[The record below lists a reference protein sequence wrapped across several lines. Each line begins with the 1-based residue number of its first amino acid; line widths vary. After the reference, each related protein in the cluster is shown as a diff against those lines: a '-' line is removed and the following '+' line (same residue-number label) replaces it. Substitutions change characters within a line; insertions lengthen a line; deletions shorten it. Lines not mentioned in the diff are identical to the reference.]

1 MSEVKAS
8 PRSPALGAL
17 SDILRRVRDKG
28 NNVRIPLVDL
38 GIGDMLLGKS
48 PEEVDEW
55 AYGNAPLQVVGGGT
69 GSLVPQLKRGR
80 GEQLADTIFA
90 AQGAVPTL
98 QSAGKLAKGALSR
111 MFENT
116 APSGVRQAGAVRPRS
131 ANMLQEGRGSAN
143 SAMRDWNRAGFMP
156 PEDREA
162 FIQNM
167 ATRHGT
173 NEDALRAGFVNADA
187 HDTWL
192 NSVLKTYIKRDMGT
206 PNDIVRQLFDQGV
219 MHVPLDEIER
229 TASPNFRDIAKSQRE
244 WMPEYAGANKDAIGE
259 FGKTPAGR
267 LWEDATDSELYAL
280 DAAQIPRSLQTK
292 NPWIDKLNP
301 DELIYSL
308 DRNLSSTD
316 GETVLG
322 LKQLSDMVMSAL
334 ADGTLTPEKL
344 KQFSMEKAVRMAN
357 DQRLA
362 AEAERLAK
370 QKAMAEFVGAQGRL
384 HKEYPEQGLK
394 WVQLELPEQLD
405 DYTKS
410 FIRKNDEGWYTPYGP
425 DGEPIAIN
433 LPGGGRRVVSEPTM
447 ERAQLGGMLANE
459 GNAMGHCVGGYCG
472 DVAAGKSRIFSLRD
486 AKGNPH
492 VTIETTPGIDP
503 FGGTIEQIKGNSN
516 LKPND
521 EYLPAVQDFIRSQ
534 KWDSIGDL
542 HNTGLNRVGDRYFTQ
557 TELDEIQANIKHPD
571 YLYLM
576 DNMKPGYKDGG
587 HVELDDDFAYP
598 GMF

>member
-17 SDILRRVRDKG
+17 SDILRRARDKG
-28 NNVRIPLVDL
+28 NNVRVPLVDL

-48 PEEVDEW
+48 PEELEEW
-55 AYGNAPLQVVGGGT
+55 AYGNTPLQVVGGGT

-143 SAMRDWNRAGFMP
+143 SAMWDWNRQAT
-156 PEDREA
+156 PEQLERLVNNPNFTPDYVD
-162 FIQNM
+162 Q
-167 ATRHGT
+167 
-173 NEDALRAGFVNADA
+173 LRAANEKAGYHDA
-187 HDTWL
+187 WV
-192 NSVLKTYIKRDMGT
+192 NSVLKNYIKRDMGT
-206 PNDIVRQLFDQGV
+206 PNDVVRQLFDQGV

-229 TASPNFRDIAKSQRE
+229 TASPNFRDIAKSQRG
-244 WMPEYAGANKDAIGE
+244 WMPKYPGANKDAIGE

-280 DAAQIPRSLQTK
+280 DAAQIPGSLRAK

-308 DRNLSSTD
+308 DRNLNSTD

-322 LKQLSDMVMSAL
+322 LKQLSDMVMTAL

-370 QKAMAEFVGAQGRL
+370 QKTMADFIGAQGRL

-394 WVQLELPEQLD
+394 WVQLELPKQLD

-433 LPGGGRRVVSEPTM
+433 MPGGWRRVISEPTM

-459 GNAMGHCVGGYCG
+459 GNAMGHCVGGYCD
-472 DVAAGKSRIFSLRD
+472 DVATGKSRIFSLRD

-492 VTIETTPGIDP
+492 VTIETTPGIDS
-503 FGGTIEQIKGNSN
+503 FGDTIEQIKGKAN

-521 EYLPAVQDFIRSQ
+521 EYLPAVQDFIRGQ

-542 HNTGLNRVGDRYFTQ
+542 HNTGLTRVGDRYFTQ